1 MLKVAF
7 FALFIALLMV
17 MFQLYS
23 PDIAKL
29 HQLQQTNKDLTE
41 QVELLQSQL
50 VLSQLEQQRL
60 KEALAK
66 HDAAKMN
73 RLYE

>member
-7 FALFIALLMV
+7 FALFIALLMA

-29 HQLQQTNKDLTE
+29 HQLQQANKALTE
-41 QVELLQSQL
+41 QVELLRSQL
-50 VLSQLEQQRL
+50 ALSELEQQRL